1 MLLNLVSSSLS
12 FICGSIFSSLVTTAN
27 QEKKILGTFFITT
40 ALSAEVTDVQANYN
54 DMQLFRETISLIMF
68 PLSKRSLNYLLE
80 ETLSIL

>member
-1 MLLNLVSSSLS
+1 MLLNLVPALS
-12 FICGSIFSSLVTTAN
+12 HLFVDLYLVAWLPLLTR
-27 QEKKILGTFFITT
+27 KKNLGTFFITT